1 MFLTRVN
8 NEKRGSVMNQILI
21 SIGLPD
27 NVPWILPG
35 IINLAHLELMGFRT
49 RYRKKWCFDALNILS

>member
-1 MFLTRVN
+1 MFLTHFN
-8 NEKRGSVMNQILI
+8 NEKRDSGMNQILI

-27 NVPWILPG
+27 NMPWILPG

-49 RYRKKWCFDALNILS
+49 RYHKKWCFDMLNMLS